1 MRRLLRSCI
10 FCVLLLLLP
19 TLTGC
24 SPSGSSGGGDS
35 DKGSWD
41 NTPKVLVPSAE
52 GTIVTG
58 NDSIE
63 IDLSNTAKGYLMA
76 RYTGSSDKV
85 KFFIVTPDE
94 IRYTYDLPASTDWM
108 ALPFTAGNGSYTLD
122 VREHVGDELYS
133 NLFQET
139 VEVTL
144 EDEFTPFLYPNQYTW
159 FSEDSQAVKKASEL
173 TEGCS
178 SGLDAVTQIYNY
190 VIENV
195 EYDYDKAA
203 SVQSGYLPDV
213 DETLSSKKGI
223 CFDYAALM
231 TAMLRSQG
239 IPTKLEIGYSGEI
252 YHAWINTYLEETGWV
267 DHIIEFDGKNWSLMD
282 PTLAAGN
289 DSSSVKDYVGD
300 GSNYTVKYSR

>member
-24 SPSGSSGGGDS
+24 SPSGASGGGDS

-41 NTPKVLVPSAE
+41 NSPKVLVPSAE

-94 IRYTYDLPASTDWM
+94 VRYTYDLPASTDWM

-173 TEGCS
+173 TEGCG